1 MAFAQILEKNKT
13 KKNVQAKYK
22 TKPRQHMKLH
32 RRVLWVQRSWGQGS
46 DLEDG
51 TSHKNEKHGNEKL
64 ARKETYCACV
74 RKGKQ
79 RCCCCAGEANKSST
93 VTSRILQED

>member
-1 MAFAQILEKNKT
+1 MAFAQVLEKKKL

-22 TKPRQHMKLH
+22 TKPRQHMKRD

-51 TSHKNEKHGNEKL
+51 TSRKTEKRGNEKL
-64 ARKETYCACV
+64 APKETYCACV

-79 RCCCCAGEANKSST
+79 QRCCAGEANKSST